1 MNSNSKKLLEDYK
14 NESLD
19 DKTTEGVEQSIVREA
34 TRIADREKWR
44 AMLAEEGNQRTETP
58 LSVVKKPS
66 GTIRRLMPYAV
77 GLAAAIAFLVM
88 FVLRTENFDDM
99 IAGSPYPV
107 AEVRMGQNDD
117 EESWK
122 KAMDAYKNKR
132 YSEAARNITAITTPT
147 NEQRFYLAL
156 SYIYQESPDF
166 TKATPIFRDFVDR
179 KDAVYDEEARWF
191 LAYSLFKSGQ
201 KEEAKGVLTDIVNR
215 KGYNHEK
222 AKSILKHE
230 FD

>member
-19 DKTTEGVEQSIVREA
+19 DKTTEGVEQSIIRDA
-34 TRIADREKWR
+34 TRLSDREKWR
-44 AMLAEEGNQRTETP
+44 AMLAEDGIQRTETP
-58 LSVVKKPS
+58 LRVVKKPL
-66 GTIRRLMPYAV
+66 GTIRRLLPYV
-77 GLAAAIAFLVM
+77 IGLAAAIAFLVM

-99 IAGSPYPV
+99 IVGNPYPV

-117 EESWK
+117 VESWK

-132 YSEAARNITAITTPT
+132 YSEAAQNITAITTPT
-147 NEQRFYLAL
+147 NEHLFYLAL
-156 SYIYQESPDF
+156 SYIYQESPNF
-166 TKATPIFRDFVDR
+166 TKATPIFRNFVDR
-179 KDAVYDEEARWF
+179 KDAVYEEEARWF

-201 KEEAKGVLTDIVNR
+201 TEEAKGVLTDIVNR
-215 KGYNHEK
+215 KGYNHEL
-222 AKSILKHE
+222 AMSVLKHE